1 MERADLHL
9 HSNFSD
15 GSDSVETLVQN
26 IKQEGLSVFAL
37 TDHDTIAG
45 CKEIK
50 KYITDDEKS
59 Y

>member
-50 KYITDDEKS
+50 NTSLTI
-59 Y
+59 